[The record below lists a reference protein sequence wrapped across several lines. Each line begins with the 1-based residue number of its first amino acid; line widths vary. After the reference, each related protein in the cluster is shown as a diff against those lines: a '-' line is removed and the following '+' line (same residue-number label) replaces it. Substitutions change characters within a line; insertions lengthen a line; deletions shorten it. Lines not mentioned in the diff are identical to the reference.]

1 MPTDELSRFAFQ
13 EHDTKPENPVAP
25 ETAAVQNILNDA
37 HSEIMSG
44 SASVEDALA
53 KAEERVASEVGLG

>member
-1 MPTDELSRFAFQ
+1 
-13 EHDTKPENPVAP
+13 
-25 ETAAVQNILNDA
+25 
-37 HSEIMSG
+37 MSG